1 MTDDARNRPGL
12 GSPGL
17 ESPVLESPVLE
28 PPYRTVVK
36 PYGHALVELARRRPE
51 IVCLS
56 GDLTRQCEIDLFQAA
71 FPDRFI
77 HAGMAEANM
86 IGVAGAL
93 ARSGLIPFVH
103 TFGVF
108 ATRRPFDQIVNAV
121 AYPHLPVRIIGFMPG
136 VSSPGGPSHQA
147 IEDVALMRALPG
159 MTVID
164 VADATETAQVVAG
177 IADLPG
183 PVYLRLKR
191 GEIPVIFPDDHRLSL
206 DNAQV
211 LVDGRHATGLARG
224 TTGGG
229 ATAGGGV
236 TRGGAETVG
245 GAVTGGGGVTRGGA
259 ETVGGGV
266 TRGGAETKGGAETA
280 GGAVTVGGAVTGG
293 GGVTRGGAET
303 VGGGVTR
310 GGAETKG
317 GAETAG
323 GAVTVGGAVTSGGGV
338 TRGGAETV
346 GRGGMG
352 VWSAS
357 TGDARG
363 QLRAPVAVPRSDV
376 ALLVS
381 GMMVAPALAAAR
393 VLRSA
398 GIATLVLNIPVIK
411 PLDTATVLDVA
422 AATRTVI
429 TAENHSTIGGLGSA
443 VAETLAESALP
454 RPLHR
459 IGLTDT
465 FAEGARTPT
474 YLFRK
479 YGLTTQHLIN
489 AAWAALDQPGTPPRS
504 QPLPAE
510 EGEYAPV

>member
-1 MTDDARNRPGL
+1 MTDDAGKRPV
-12 GSPGL
+12 L
-17 ESPVLESPVLE
+17 ESPVLESP
-28 PPYRTVVK
+28 YRTVLK
-36 PYGHALVELARRRPE
+36 PYGHALVELARQRPE

-303 VGGGVTR
+303 VG
-310 GGAETKG
+310 
-317 GAETAG
+317 
-323 GAVTVGGAVTSGGGV
+323 
-338 TRGGAETV
+338 
-346 GRGGMG
+346 RGGMG

-357 TGDARG
+357 TRDARG

-411 PLDTATVLDVA
+411 PLDTTTVLDVA

-489 AAWAALDQPGTPPRS
+489 AAWSALDQPGTPPHS

>member
-1 MTDDARNRPGL
+1 MTDDARNRPV
-12 GSPGL
+12 PG
-17 ESPVLESPVLE
+17 SPVLE
-28 PPYRTVVK
+28 PPYRTVLK
-36 PYGHALVELARRRPE
+36 PYGHALVELARQRPE

-108 ATRRPFDQIVNAV
+108 ATRRPLDQIVNAV

-159 MTVID
+159 MTVVD
-164 VADATETAQVVAG
+164 VADATETAQVAAA

-191 GEIPVIFPDDHRLSL
+191 GEIPVIFPEDHRLSL
-206 DNAQV
+206 ERAQL
-211 LVDGRHATGLARG
+211 LVDGRNGTGLARG

-245 GAVTGGGGVTRGGA
+245 GAVT
-259 ETVGGGV
+259 
-266 TRGGAETKGGAETA
+266 
-280 GGAVTVGGAVTGG
+280 
-293 GGVTRGGAET
+293 
-303 VGGGVTR
+303 
-310 GGAETKG
+310 
-317 GAETAG
+317 
-323 GAVTVGGAVTSGGGV
+323 SGGGV
-338 TRGGAETV
+338 TRGGAETAGRGV
-346 GRGGMG
+346 IRGGAVTRGGAETAGGAVTKGGAVTSGGGVTGGGAETAGRGGMG
-352 VWSAS
+352 VWPPS
-357 TGDARG
+357 TWDVVD
-363 QLRAPVAVPRSDV
+363 QVRAPAAVPGSDV

-398 GIATLVLNIPVIK
+398 GIATVVLNIPVIK
-411 PLDTATVLDVA
+411 PLDTATVLA
-422 AATRTVI
+422 AATTTQTVI
-429 TAENHSTIGGLGSA
+429 TAENHSTTGGLGSA
-443 VAETLAESALP
+443 VAETLAEAGLP
-454 RPLHR
+454 RPLRR
-459 IGLTDT
+459 IGLNDT
-465 FAEGARTPT
+465 YAEGARTAS
-474 YLFRK
+474 YLFTK
-479 YGLTTQHLIN
+479 YGLSTQHLID
-489 AAWAALDQPGTPPRS
+489 AAWSALHQPGTAPRS
-504 QPLPAE
+504 QTLPAE

>member
-1 MTDDARNRPGL
+1 MTDDARRQA
-12 GSPGL
+12 
-17 ESPVLESPVLE
+17 VLE
-28 PPYRTVVK
+28 PPYRTVLK
-36 PYGHALVELARRRPE
+36 PYGHALVELAWQRPE

-77 HAGMAEANM
+77 HAGMAESNM

-159 MTVID
+159 MTIVD
-164 VADATETAQVVAG
+164 VADATETAQVVAA
-177 IADLPG
+177 IADRPG

-191 GEIPVIFPDDHRLSL
+191 GEIPVIFPEDHRLSL
-206 DNAQV
+206 DHAQV
-211 LVDGRHATGLARG
+211 LVSGCDRTRRAAGTAGG
-224 TTGGG
+224 GVTTGGG
-229 ATAGGGV
+229 VTRGGAHTEGGAVTTGGGVTRGGAHTEGRGGTSGGGVSTGGAQTEGGAETAGGAVSDGGAVSTGGGV
-236 TRGGAETVG
+236 TRGGAETSGRG
-245 GAVTGGGGVTRGGA
+245 GTGGGTRSVA
-259 ETVGGGV
+259 DVE
-266 TRGGAETKGGAETA
+266 
-280 GGAVTVGGAVTGG
+280 
-293 GGVTRGGAET
+293 
-303 VGGGVTR
+303 
-310 GGAETKG
+310 
-317 GAETAG
+317 
-323 GAVTVGGAVTSGGGV
+323 
-338 TRGGAETV
+338 
-346 GRGGMG
+346 
-352 VWSAS
+352 
-357 TGDARG
+357 G
-363 QLRAPVAVPRSDV
+363 QVRAPEAIPGSDV
-376 ALLVS
+376 VLLVS

-398 GIATLVLNIPVIK
+398 GIATVVLNVPVIK
-411 PLDTATVLDVA
+411 PLDAATVLAAA
-422 AATRTVI
+422 AATQTVI

-443 VAETLAESALP
+443 VAEVLAEAALP

-459 IGLTDT
+459 LGLNDT
-465 FAEGARTPT
+465 YAEGARTPH

-479 YGLTTQHLIN
+479 YGLSTQHVVD
-489 AAWAALDQPGTPPRS
+489 AAWSALHQPGSPPRS
-504 QPLPAE
+504 TSPPAA

>member
-1 MTDDARNRPGL
+1 MTNDTRLLA
-12 GSPGL
+12 
-17 ESPVLESPVLE
+17 VLD
-28 PPYRTVVK
+28 PPYRTVLK
-36 PYGHALVELARRRPE
+36 PYGHALVELARERPE

-56 GDLTRQCEIDLFQAA
+56 GDLTRQCEIDLFQEA

-121 AYPHLPVRIIGFMPG
+121 AYPRLPVRLVGFMPG

-159 MTVID
+159 MTIVD
-164 VADATETAQVVAG
+164 VADATETAQVVSA

-191 GEIPVIFPDDHRLSL
+191 GEIPVIFPEDHRLSL
-206 DNAQV
+206 DHAQV
-211 LVDGRHATGLARG
+211 LVDARGGTGLARG

-236 TRGGAETVG
+236 TRGGAETEG
-245 GAVTGGGGVTRGGA
+245 GAVTSGGGATRGGTETTGRGVTRGGA
-259 ETVGGGV
+259 GTE
-266 TRGGAETKGGAETA
+266 GGAETA
-280 GGAVTVGGAVTGG
+280 GGA
-293 GGVTRGGAET
+293 ET
-303 VGGGVTR
+303 
-310 GGAETKG
+310 E
-317 GAETAG
+317 
-323 GAVTVGGAVTSGGGV
+323 GGAVTSGGGV
-338 TRGGAETV
+338 TWGGAETA
-346 GRGGMG
+346 GRGGIG
-352 VWSAS
+352 VWPGS

-363 QLRAPVAVPRSDV
+363 QVRAPEAVPGSDV

-381 GMMVAPALAAAR
+381 GMMLAPALAAAR

-398 GIATLVLNIPVIK
+398 GIATVVLNIPVIK
-411 PLDTATVLDVA
+411 PLDTATVLA
-422 AATRTVI
+422 AATATQTVI
-429 TAENHSTIGGLGSA
+429 TAENHSIIGGLGSA

-459 IGLTDT
+459 IGLNDT
-465 FAEGARTPT
+465 FAEGAKSPA
-474 YLFRK
+474 YLFHK
-479 YGLTTQHLIN
+479 YGLTVQHLIDT
-489 AAWAALDQPGTPPRS
+489 AWSALHQPGTPPRS
-504 QPLPAE
+504 TSRPAS